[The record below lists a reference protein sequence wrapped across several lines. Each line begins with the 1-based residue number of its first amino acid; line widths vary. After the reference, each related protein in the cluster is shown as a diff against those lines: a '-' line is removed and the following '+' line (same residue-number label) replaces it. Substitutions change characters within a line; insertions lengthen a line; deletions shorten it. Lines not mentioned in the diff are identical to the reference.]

1 MAWHGL
7 ESCYVA
13 VLSLLALISLFRGA
27 TQDSVHYPN
36 IARLSSSW
44 THGEQELIY
53 DVRDLTVTV
62 LPILGIKSKGAGFFF
77 GFYCRNL
84 KDECLLAVVIYHPE
98 SGIPSMGSPEL
109 VWSANRNNPVRV
121 NATLQLT
128 GGGDLILKD
137 ANGKFVWSTNTTGK
151 SVSGLKLTEPGN
163 VVLFD
168 ANNATVWQSF
178 DHPTDALLHGQKM
191 VSGKKLT
198 ASLATDN
205 WTEGLLSLSVTN
217 QALVAYVESNPPQFY
232 YRLEG
237 WDTDTKGK
245 TKQNYILL
253 GNESLDVFVHGAGPN
268 YPDSR
273 ISIPK
278 DLSAQFI
285 KLGPDGHLRA
295 YGWKES
301 DWEEVA
307 DLLEW
312 SSFPNDLSDVDDCQY
327 PLVCGK
333 YGICSERQCSCP
345 RSPNGTNY
353 FRPVDDRLPSHGC
366 YATKPIACGPS
377 QYHHLL
383 ELQHVGYFAF
393 SSDISST
400 NVENCKQA
408 CLNNCSCK
416 AAVFQYTDDPL
427 HGDCCFLSE
436 VFSLMT
442 TDRGDINSSTFLKVA
457 ISPIERIREPVG
469 NIIQKKKGHAGVILV
484 SSLAAF
490 FGVFIFITACF
501 FLFRKK
507 KDSIEVEEDYL
518 DQVSGM
524 PTRFSF
530 EHLKATTR
538 NFSCKLG
545 EGGFGSVYEGTLSNG
560 VKVAVKHLEGL
571 AQVKKSFS
579 AEVET
584 IGSIHHVNLV
594 RLIGFCAEKSHRLL
608 VYEYMCNGSL
618 DKWIFHKN
626 QHLSLGWESRRK
638 IILDI
643 AKGLAYLHEECRQ
656 KIFHL
661 DIKPQNILLD
671 EHLNAKVSDFGLS
684 KLIDKDQSQVVTTMR
699 GTPGYLAPEWL
710 SSVIT
715 EKVDVY
721 SFGVVLLEILCGRR
735 NVDRSQPEE
744 DLHLLGI
751 FRRKANEGQVLDMV
765 DKNSEDMQRHG
776 AEVMELMKVAA
787 WCLQNDYAKRPSMSV
802 VVKALEGLVD
812 VEDDLDYNFSH
823 SPLPRGIAHK
833 VAAATLI
840 MPSALSGPR

>member
-7 ESCYVA
+7 ESWYVP
-13 VLSLLALISLFRGA
+13 VLSFLALISLFYGA
-27 TQDSVHYPN
+27 TLDLDDDPD
-36 IARLSSSW
+36 IARHSSSW
-44 THGEQELIY
+44 TNVEQELIQGM
-53 DVRDLTVTV
+53 RRSL
-62 LPILGIKSKGAGFFF
+62 LPILCIKSEGRGFCF
-77 GFYCRNL
+77 GFYCRYL
-84 KDECLLAVVIYHPE
+84 RDECLLAVVIYHPSNFLSIE
-98 SGIPSMGSPEL
+98 SPEL
-109 VWSANRNNPVRV
+109 VWSANRNDPVRV

-137 ANGKFVWSTNTTGK
+137 ADGKFVWSTNTTGK
-151 SVSGLKLTEPGN
+151 SVSGLKLTEAGD

-178 DHPTDALLHGQKM
+178 DHPTDALLQGQKM

-205 WTEGLLSLSVTN
+205 WTEGMLSLSVTN
-217 QALVAYVESNPPQFY
+217 EALVAYVESNPPQFY

-237 WDTDTKGK
+237 SDTDTKGK

-253 GNESLDVFVHGAGPN
+253 GNENLDVIIHGAEEN
-268 YPDSR
+268 HPDSR
-273 ISIPK
+273 ISIPAN
-278 DLSAQFI
+278 LSAQFI

-295 YGWKES
+295 YGWK
-301 DWEEVA
+301 DYYWEAA
-307 DLLEW
+307 DLLTDW
-312 SSFPNDLSDVDDCQY
+312 LSFPNHLSDVDDCQY

-333 YGICSERQCSCP
+333 YGICSDRQCSCP
-345 RSPNGTNY
+345 PPSPDGTNY
-353 FRPVDDRLPSHGC
+353 FRPVDDNLPSHGC
-366 YATKPIACGPS
+366 YATKPIACGSS

-408 CLNNCSCK
+408 
-416 AAVFQYTDDPL
+416 YDPL
-427 HGDCCFLSE
+427 HGDCCLLSE

-442 TDRGDINSSTFLKVA
+442 ADRGDINSFTFL
-457 ISPIERIREPVG
+457 
-469 NIIQKKKGHAGVILV
+469 
-484 SSLAAF
+484 
-490 FGVFIFITACF
+490 
-501 FLFRKK
+501 KK
-507 KDSIEVEEDYL
+507 KDSIEFEEDYL

-530 EHLKATTR
+530 QHLKSTTQ

-744 DLHLLGI
+744 DMHLLGI

-787 WCLQNDYAKRPSMSV
+787 WCLQNDYARRPSMSV

-812 VEDDLDYNFSH
+812 IEDDLGYNFSY

-833 VAAATLI
+833 VAAAATPI

>member
-1 MAWHGL
+1 MAWHRL

-13 VLSLLALISLFRGA
+13 VLSFLALISLFCGA
-27 TQDSVHYPN
+27 TQDSNYCPN
-36 IARLSSSW
+36 IAGLSSSW
-44 THGEQELIY
+44 TNFEQDGQRFGMDTVPRILCIEGE
-53 DVRDLTVTV
+53 
-62 LPILGIKSKGAGFFF
+62 GAGFCF
-77 GFYCRNL
+77 GFYCSYLR
-84 KDECLLAVVIYHPE
+84 DECLLAVVICSLPLICSPE
-98 SGIPSMGSPEL
+98 LVWFADRCEL
-109 VWSANRNNPVRV
+109 VWSANRNDPVRV

-137 ANGKFVWSTNTTGK
+137 ADGKFVWSTNTTGK
-151 SVSGLKLTEPGN
+151 SVSGLKLTEAGD

-178 DHPTDALLHGQKM
+178 DHPTDVLLQGQKM

-205 WTEGLLSLSVTN
+205 WTEGMLSLSVTN
-217 QALVAYVESNPPQFY
+217 EALVAYVESNPPQIY

-237 WDTDTKGK
+237 SDTNTKGK

-253 GNESLDVFVHGAGPN
+253 GNESLDGFIHGADPN

-273 ISIPK
+273 ILIPTN
-278 DLSAQFI
+278 LSAQFI
-285 KLGPDGHLRA
+285 KLEPDGHLRA
-295 YGWKES
+295 YGWKDY
-301 DWEEVA
+301 DWEAA
-307 DLLEW
+307 DLLTEW
-312 SSFPNDLSDVDDCQY
+312 LSFPTHPSVVDDCLY

-345 RSPNGTNY
+345 PPSPNGTTY
-353 FRPVDDRLPSHGC
+353 FRQVDDNLLSNGC
-366 YATKPIACGPS
+366 SATKPIACGSS

-416 AAVFQYTDDPL
+416 AALFQYTYDPL
-427 HGDCCFLSE
+427 HGDCCLLSE

-442 TDRGDINSSTFLKVA
+442 TDRGDIKYSSTFLKVA
-457 ISPIERIREPVG
+457 ISPID
-469 NIIQKKKGHAGVILV
+469 IQKKKGHARVILV

-490 FGVFIFITACF
+490 FGVFIFMTTCF

-507 KDSIEVEEDYL
+507 KDSIEFEEDYL

-530 EHLKATTR
+530 QDLKATTR

-608 VYEYMCNGSL
+608 VYEHMCHGSL

-787 WCLQNDYAKRPSMSV
+787 WCLQNDYARRPSMSV

-812 VEDDLDYNFSH
+812 IEDDLDYNFSYP
-823 SPLPRGIAHK
+823 PLPRGIAHE
-833 VAAATLI
+833 VAAAATPI

>member
-7 ESCYVA
+7 ESC
-13 VLSLLALISLFRGA
+13 
-27 TQDSVHYPN
+27 
-36 IARLSSSW
+36 SW
-44 THGEQELIY
+44 TNVEQELTY
-53 DVRDLTVTV
+53 DQGDEMVTV
-62 LPILGIKSKGAGFFF
+62 QPILDIKSEGRGFCF
-77 GFYCRNL
+77 GFYCRYL
-84 KDECLLAVVIYHPE
+84 RDECLLAVVIYHPINFLSIE
-98 SGIPSMGSPEL
+98 SPEL
-109 VWSANRNNPVRV
+109 VWSANRNDPVRV

-137 ANGKFVWSTNTTGK
+137 ADGKFVWSTNTTGK
-151 SVSGLKLTEPGN
+151 SVSGLKLTEAGD

-178 DHPTDALLHGQKM
+178 DHPTDALLQGQKM
-191 VSGKKLT
+191 VSAGKKLT

-205 WTEGLLSLSVTN
+205 RTEGMLSLSVTN
-217 QALVAYVESNPPQFY
+217 EALVAYVESNPPQFY

-237 WDTDTKGK
+237 SDTDTKGK

-253 GNESLDVFVHGAGPN
+253 GNENLDVIIHGAEQN
-268 YPDSR
+268 HPDSR
-273 ISIPK
+273 ISIPAN
-278 DLSAQFI
+278 LSAQFI

-295 YGWKES
+295 YGWKDY
-301 DWEEVA
+301 DWEAA
-307 DLLEW
+307 DLLTDW
-312 SSFPNDLSDVDDCQY
+312 LSFPNHLSDVDDCQY

-345 RSPNGTNY
+345 PPSPDGTNY
-353 FRPVDDRLPSHGC
+353 FRPVDDNLPSHGC
-366 YATKPIACGPS
+366 YATKPIACGSS

-383 ELQHVGYFAF
+383 ELQHVCYFAF

-416 AAVFQYTDDPL
+416 AAVFKYTDDPL
-427 HGDCCFLSE
+427 HGDCCLLSE

-442 TDRGDINSSTFLKVA
+442 ADRDDINSFTFLKVA
-457 ISPIERIREPVG
+457 VSPID
-469 NIIQKKKGHAGVILV
+469 IQKKKGHARVILV

-490 FGVFIFITACF
+490 FGVFIFMTTCF

-507 KDSIEVEEDYL
+507 KDSIEFEEDYL

-530 EHLKATTR
+530 QDLKSTTQ

-560 VKVAVKHLEGL
+560 AKVAVKHLEGL

-765 DKNSEDMQRHG
+765 DKNSEDMQGHG

-787 WCLQNDYAKRPSMSV
+787 WCLQNDYATRPSMSV

-812 VEDDLDYNFSH
+812 IEGDLDYNFSF
-823 SPLPRGIAHK
+823 SPLARGIAHK
-833 VAAATLI
+833 VAAAATPI

>member
-1 MAWHGL
+1 MPTWCLIMPSGFVCGVYCNYD
-7 ESCYVA
+7 SNGFVFA
-13 VLSLLALISLFRGA
+13 VLIFPNHNA
-27 TQDSVHYPN
+27 TYDS
-36 IARLSSSW
+36 
-44 THGEQELIY
+44 
-53 DVRDLTVTV
+53 
-62 LPILGIKSKGAGFFF
+62 IL
-77 GFYCRNL
+77 RT
-84 KDECLLAVVIYHPE
+84 DEMKV
-98 SGIPSMGSPEL
+98 
-109 VWSANRNNPVRV
+109 VWSANRNSLVSK

-128 GGGDLILKD
+128 EQGDLVLKEAD
-137 ANGKFVWSTNTTGK
+137 GTTAVWSTNTCGK
-151 SVSGLKLTEPGN
+151 SVVGLNLTETGN
-163 VVLFD
+163 LMLFD
-168 ANNATVWQSF
+168 SNNETVWQSF
-178 DHPTDALLHGQKM
+178 DHPTDSLLPEQRLVSGQKL
-191 VSGKKLT
+191 LT

-205 WTEGLLSLSVTN
+205 WTEGMLSLSVTN
-217 QALVAYVESNPPQFY
+217 EALVAYVESNPPQIY
-232 YRLEG
+232 YLLEG
-237 WDTDTKGK
+237 SDTDTKGK

-253 GNESLDVFVHGAGPN
+253 GNESLDGFIHGADPN

-273 ISIPK
+273 IFIAT

-295 YGWKES
+295 YGWKNNS
-301 DWEEVA
+301 WEAA
-307 DLLEW
+307 DLLT
-312 SSFPNDLSDVDDCQY
+312 DC
-327 PLVCGK
+327 
-333 YGICSERQCSCP
+333 CP
-345 RSPNGTNY
+345 PPSANGTNY
-353 FRPVDDRLPSHGC
+353 FRP
-366 YATKPIACGPS
+366 
-377 QYHHLL
+377 
-383 ELQHVGYFAF
+383 
-393 SSDISST
+393 
-400 NVENCKQA
+400 
-408 CLNNCSCK
+408 
-416 AAVFQYTDDPL
+416 
-427 HGDCCFLSE
+427 
-436 VFSLMT
+436 
-442 TDRGDINSSTFLKVA
+442 
-457 ISPIERIREPVG
+457 
-469 NIIQKKKGHAGVILV
+469 
-484 SSLAAF
+484 
-490 FGVFIFITACF
+490 
-501 FLFRKK
+501 
-507 KDSIEVEEDYL
+507 DSIEFEEDYL

-530 EHLKATTR
+530 QDLKSTTQ

-744 DLHLLGI
+744 DMHLLGI

-787 WCLQNDYAKRPSMSV
+787 WCLQNDYARRPSMSV

-812 VEDDLDYNFSH
+812 IEDDLIYNFSY

-833 VAAATLI
+833 PGLSFCSFLLLQVLTEYILVSVTSAVTVTIAGVVKEAVTILVAVFYFHDQFTWLKGVGLFTIMVGVSLFNWYKYLKLQTGHSNEVDMGDAAGDIAGSLKSNINARYVILEEVDEQEDST
-840 MPSALSGPR
+840 

>member
-1 MAWHGL
+1 MPTWCLIINGF
-7 ESCYVA
+7 VFA
-13 VLSLLALISLFRGA
+13 VLIFPNHNA
-27 TQDSVHYPN
+27 TYDS
-36 IARLSSSW
+36 
-44 THGEQELIY
+44 
-53 DVRDLTVTV
+53 
-62 LPILGIKSKGAGFFF
+62 IL
-77 GFYCRNL
+77 RT
-84 KDECLLAVVIYHPE
+84 DEMKV
-98 SGIPSMGSPEL
+98 
-109 VWSANRNNPVRV
+109 VWSANRNSLVSK

-128 GGGDLILKD
+128 EQGDLVLKEAD
-137 ANGKFVWSTNTTGK
+137 GTTAVWSTNTCGK
-151 SVSGLKLTEPGN
+151 SVVGLNLTETGN
-163 VVLFD
+163 LMLFD
-168 ANNATVWQSF
+168 SNNETVWQSF
-178 DHPTDALLHGQKM
+178 DHPTDSLLPEQRLVSGQKL
-191 VSGKKLT
+191 LT

-205 WTEGLLSLSVTN
+205 WTEGMLSLSVTN
-217 QALVAYVESNPPQFY
+217 EALVAYVESNPPQIY
-232 YRLEG
+232 YLLEG
-237 WDTDTKGK
+237 SDTDTKGK

-253 GNESLDVFVHGAGPN
+253 GNESLDGFIHGADPN

-273 ISIPK
+273 IFIAT

-295 YGWKES
+295 YGWKNNS
-301 DWEEVA
+301 WEAA
-307 DLLEW
+307 DLLTDW
-312 SSFPNDLSDVDDCQY
+312 LSFPNHLSDVDDCQY

-345 RSPNGTNY
+345 PPSANGTNY
-353 FRPVDDRLPSHGC
+353 FRPVDDNLPSHGC
-366 YATKPIACGPS
+366 YTTKPIACGSS

-416 AAVFQYTDDPL
+416 AALFQYTDDPL
-427 HGDCCFLSE
+427 DGDCCLLSE

-442 TDRGDINSSTFLKVA
+442 TDRGDIKSSTFLKVA
-457 ISPIERIREPVG
+457 ISPIDIG
-469 NIIQKKKGHAGVILV
+469 NMKKKGHARVILV

-490 FGVFIFITACF
+490 FGVFIFMTTCF

-507 KDSIEVEEDYL
+507 KDSIEFEEDYL

-530 EHLKATTR
+530 QDLKSTTQ

-744 DLHLLGI
+744 DMHLLGI

-787 WCLQNDYAKRPSMSV
+787 WCLQNDYARRPSMSV

-812 VEDDLDYNFSH
+812 IEDDLIYNFSY

-833 VAAATLI
+833 LQTGHSNEVDMGDAAGDIAGSLKSNINARYVILEEVDEQEDST
-840 MPSALSGPR
+840 

>member
-13 VLSLLALISLFRGA
+13 VLSFLALISLFRGA
-27 TQDSVHYPN
+27 TQDSDDYPN

-44 THGEQELIY
+44 TNVEQELPY
-53 DVRDLTVTV
+53 GQGDEMVTV
-62 LPILGIKSKGAGFFF
+62 LPILCIEGEGAGFCF
-77 GFYCRNL
+77 GFYCRYL
-84 KDECLLAVVIYHPE
+84 RDECLLAVVICPAYSLPL
-98 SGIPSMGSPEL
+98 MDSPEL
-109 VWSANRNNPVRV
+109 VWSANRNDPVRV

-137 ANGKFVWSTNTTGK
+137 ADGKFVWSTNTTGK
-151 SVSGLKLTEPGN
+151 SVSGLKLTEAGD

-168 ANNATVWQSF
+168 ANNATVWRSF
-178 DHPTDALLHGQKM
+178 DHPTDALLQGQKM

-198 ASLATDN
+198 ASLPTDN
-205 WTEGLLSLSVTN
+205 WIEGMLSLSVTN
-217 QALVAYVESNPPQFY
+217 EALVAYVESNPPQFY

-237 WDTDTKGK
+237 LDTDTKGK

-253 GNESLDVFVHGAGPN
+253 GKESLDGFIHGADPN

-273 ISIPK
+273 ISIPT
-278 DLSAQFI
+278 DFSAQFI

-295 YGWKES
+295 YRWKGS
-301 DWEEVA
+301 DWEAA
-307 DLLEW
+307 DLLTEW
-312 SSFPNDLSDVDDCQY
+312 LSFPNHLSDVDDCQY

-345 RSPNGTNY
+345 PPSPNGTNY
-353 FRPVDDRLPSHGC
+353 FRQVDDNLPSHGC
-366 YATKPIACGPS
+366 SATKPIACGSS

-416 AAVFQYTDDPL
+416 AAVFKYTDDPL

-442 TDRGDINSSTFLKVA
+442 TDRGDINSFTFLKVA
-457 ISPIERIREPVG
+457 ISPIDIG
-469 NIIQKKKGHAGVILV
+469 NIIQKKKGLARVIVV

-490 FGVFIFITACF
+490 FGVFIFMTTCF

-507 KDSIEVEEDYL
+507 KDSIEFEEDYL

-530 EHLKATTR
+530 QDLKSTTQ

-626 QHLSLGWESRRK
+626 QHLALGWQSRRK

-721 SFGVVLLEILCGRR
+721 SFGVVVLEILCGRR

-744 DLHLLGI
+744 DMHLLGI

-787 WCLQNDYAKRPSMSV
+787 WCLQNDYARRPSMSV

-812 VEDDLDYNFSH
+812 IEDDLDYNFSYP
-823 SPLPRGIAHK
+823 PLPRGIAHK
-833 VAAATLI
+833 VAAAATPI

>member
-27 TQDSVHYPN
+27 TQDSVDYPN

-44 THGEQELIY
+44 TNGEEEHIY
-53 DVRDLTVTV
+53 DYGGETVNV

-77 GFYCRNL
+77 GFYCRNS
-84 KDECLLAVVIYHPE
+84 KDECLLAVVIYHPLPDF
-98 SGIPSMGSPEL
+98 SSIDSPEI

-137 ANGKFVWSTNTTGK
+137 ADGKFVWSTNTTGK
-151 SVSGLKLTEPGN
+151 SVSGLKLTETGD

-168 ANNATVWQSF
+168 AKNATVWQSF
-178 DHPTDALLHGQKM
+178 DHPTDALLHGQKF

-205 WTEGLLSLSVTN
+205 CTEGLLSLSVTN
-217 QALVAYVESNPPQFY
+217 EALVAYVESNPPQFY

-237 WDTDTKGK
+237 SHTD

-253 GNESLDVFVHGAGPN
+253 GNESLDVFIHGADPN
-268 YPDSR
+268 YPDST
-273 ISIPK
+273 ISILK

-307 DLLEW
+307 DLLGLP
-312 SSFPNDLSDVDDCQY
+312 SFPNDLSDLDDCQY

-333 YGICSERQCSCP
+333 YGICSERQYSCP
-345 RSPNGTNY
+345 PSSPDGTNY
-353 FRPVDDRLPSHGC
+353 FRPVDDRLPCHGC
-366 YATKPIACGPS
+366 YATKSIACGSS
-377 QYHHLL
+377 QYHRLL

-400 NVENCKQA
+400 NVENCKQT

-416 AAVFQYTDDPL
+416 AAVFKYKDDPL
-427 HGDCCFLSE
+427 HGNCCFLSE

-442 TDRGDINSSTFLKVA
+442 TDRGDINHPHSLKWRFLLLKGCRSPLETYFKRKQGMLELYLDQVLQLSLKKYSIVA
-457 ISPIERIREPVG
+457 
-469 NIIQKKKGHAGVILV
+469 
-484 SSLAAF
+484 
-490 FGVFIFITACF
+490 
-501 FLFRKK
+501 
-507 KDSIEVEEDYL
+507 EEDYL

-530 EHLKATTR
+530 QHLKTTTR

-594 RLIGFCAEKSHRLL
+594 RLIEFCAEKSHRLL
-608 VYEYMCNGSL
+608 VYEYMFNGSL

-626 QHLSLGWESRRK
+626 QNLSLDWESRRK

-744 DLHLLGI
+744 DMHLLGI

-776 AEVMELMKVAA
+776 AEVMEVMKVAA

-812 VEDDLDYNFSH
+812 IEDDLDYNFSH

-833 VAAATLI
+833 VAAATPI

>member
-7 ESCYVA
+7 ESWYVP
-13 VLSLLALISLFRGA
+13 VLSFLALISLFYGA
-27 TQDSVHYPN
+27 TLDLDDDPN
-36 IARLSSSW
+36 IVARLSSSW
-44 THGEQELIY
+44 TNVEQELTY
-53 DVRDLTVTV
+53 DQGDEMVTV
-62 LPILGIKSKGAGFFF
+62 QPILDIKSEGRGFCF
-77 GFYCRNL
+77 GFYCRYL
-84 KDECLLAVVIYHPE
+84 RDECLLAVVIYHPINFLSIE
-98 SGIPSMGSPEL
+98 SPEL
-109 VWSANRNNPVRV
+109 VWSANRNDPVRV

-137 ANGKFVWSTNTTGK
+137 ADGKFVWSTNTTGK
-151 SVSGLKLTEPGN
+151 SVSGLKLTEAGD

-178 DHPTDALLHGQKM
+178 DHPTDALLQGQKM
-191 VSGKKLT
+191 VSAGKKLT

-205 WTEGLLSLSVTN
+205 RTEGMLSLSVTN
-217 QALVAYVESNPPQFY
+217 EALVAYVESNPPQFY

-237 WDTDTKGK
+237 SDTDTKGK

-253 GNESLDVFVHGAGPN
+253 GNENLDVIIHGAEQN
-268 YPDSR
+268 HPDSR
-273 ISIPK
+273 ISIPAN
-278 DLSAQFI
+278 LSAQFI

-295 YGWKES
+295 YGWKDY
-301 DWEEVA
+301 DWEAA
-307 DLLEW
+307 DLLTDW
-312 SSFPNDLSDVDDCQY
+312 LSFPNHLSDVDDCQY

-345 RSPNGTNY
+345 PPSPDGTNY
-353 FRPVDDRLPSHGC
+353 FRPVDDNLPSHGC
-366 YATKPIACGPS
+366 YATKPIACGSS

-383 ELQHVGYFAF
+383 ELQHVCYFAF

-416 AAVFQYTDDPL
+416 AAVFKYTDDPL
-427 HGDCCFLSE
+427 HGDCCLLSE

-442 TDRGDINSSTFLKVA
+442 ADRDDINSFTFLKVA
-457 ISPIERIREPVG
+457 VSPID
-469 NIIQKKKGHAGVILV
+469 IQKKKGHARVILV

-490 FGVFIFITACF
+490 FGVFIFMTTCF

-507 KDSIEVEEDYL
+507 KDSIEFEEDYL

-530 EHLKATTR
+530 QDLKSTTQ

-560 VKVAVKHLEGL
+560 AKVAVKHLEGL

-765 DKNSEDMQRHG
+765 DKNSEDMQGHG

-787 WCLQNDYAKRPSMSV
+787 WCLQNDYATRPSMSV

-812 VEDDLDYNFSH
+812 IEGDLDYNFSF
-823 SPLPRGIAHK
+823 SPLARGIAHK
-833 VAAATLI
+833 VAAAATPI

>member
-1 MAWHGL
+1 MF
-7 ESCYVA
+7 
-13 VLSLLALISLFRGA
+13 IPGA
-27 TQDSVHYPN
+27 EPN
-36 IARLSSSW
+36 
-44 THGEQELIY
+44 H
-53 DVRDLTVTV
+53 
-62 LPILGIKSKGAGFFF
+62 
-77 GFYCRNL
+77 
-84 KDECLLAVVIYHPE
+84 
-98 SGIPSMGSPEL
+98 
-109 VWSANRNNPVRV
+109 
-121 NATLQLT
+121 
-128 GGGDLILKD
+128 
-137 ANGKFVWSTNTTGK
+137 
-151 SVSGLKLTEPGN
+151 
-163 VVLFD
+163 
-168 ANNATVWQSF
+168 
-178 DHPTDALLHGQKM
+178 
-191 VSGKKLT
+191 
-198 ASLATDN
+198 
-205 WTEGLLSLSVTN
+205 
-217 QALVAYVESNPPQFY
+217 
-232 YRLEG
+232 
-237 WDTDTKGK
+237 
-245 TKQNYILL
+245 
-253 GNESLDVFVHGAGPN
+253 
-268 YPDSR
+268 PDSR
-273 ISIPK
+273 IFIPTN
-278 DLSAQFI
+278 LSAQFI

-295 YGWKES
+295 NGWKQS

-307 DLLEW
+307 DLLIGW
-312 SSFPNDLSDVDDCQY
+312 SSFPNDLSNVDDCQY

-333 YGICSERQCSCP
+333 YSICSERQCSCP

-442 TDRGDINSSTFLKVA
+442 TDRGDIKSFTFLKVA

-469 NIIQKKKGHAGVILV
+469 NIIQKKKGHARVIVV

-490 FGVFIFITACF
+490 FGVFIFMTTCF

-507 KDSIEVEEDYL
+507 KDSIEFEEDYL

-530 EHLKATTR
+530 QDLKSTTQ

-545 EGGFGSVYEGTLSNG
+545 EGGFGSAYEGTLSNG
-560 VKVAVKHLEGL
+560 AKVAVKRLEGL

-594 RLIGFCAEKSHRLL
+594 RLMGFCAEKSHRLL

-671 EHLNAKVSDFGLS
+671 EHLNAKVSD
-684 KLIDKDQSQVVTTMR
+684 
-699 GTPGYLAPEWL
+699 
-710 SSVIT
+710 
-715 EKVDVY
+715 
-721 SFGVVLLEILCGRR
+721 
-735 NVDRSQPEE
+735 
-744 DLHLLGI
+744 
-751 FRRKANEGQVLDMV
+751 
-765 DKNSEDMQRHG
+765 
-776 AEVMELMKVAA
+776 
-787 WCLQNDYAKRPSMSV
+787 
-802 VVKALEGLVD
+802 
-812 VEDDLDYNFSH
+812 
-823 SPLPRGIAHK
+823 
-833 VAAATLI
+833 
-840 MPSALSGPR
+840 